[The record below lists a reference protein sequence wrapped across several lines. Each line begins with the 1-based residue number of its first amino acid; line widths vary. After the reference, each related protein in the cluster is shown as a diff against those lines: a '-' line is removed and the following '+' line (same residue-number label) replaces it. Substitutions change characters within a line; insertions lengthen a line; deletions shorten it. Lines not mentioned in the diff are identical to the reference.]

1 MYALKEKNTQKTTK
15 KSIIKRTSKDCAYI
29 AVFVALLIA
38 AQLCFAFI
46 PGVEI
51 VTVLFITYS
60 FTFGVKRGVLAAVAF
75 SLVRQL
81 VFGFFPKVLVLYL
94 LYYPVLGLLFGWL
107 GRKVKSPVRA
117 LWWLTLTACA
127 CSVFFTMIDNII
139 TPLWDA
145 YTKEAARAYFFASL
159 PVMLSQGI
167 CTAATVAFLFLP
179 LERVFRLV
187 KF

>member
-15 KSIIKRTSKDCAYI
+15 KSVIKRTSKDCAYI

-51 VTVLFITYS
+51 VTVLFIAYS

-94 LYYPVLGLLFGWL
+94 LYYPVLALLFGWL

-145 YTKEAARAYFFASL
+145 YTNEAARAYFFASL